1 MILKHKRKFDETGRL
16 KLTLKTDPVKNTLKR
31 RYYNP
36 DTGEVIGQVNRKD
49 IFIPQLS

>member
-1 MILKHKRKFDETGRL
+1 MIFKHKRKFDKTGRL
-16 KLTLKTDPVKNTLKR
+16 KLVPKNTLKR